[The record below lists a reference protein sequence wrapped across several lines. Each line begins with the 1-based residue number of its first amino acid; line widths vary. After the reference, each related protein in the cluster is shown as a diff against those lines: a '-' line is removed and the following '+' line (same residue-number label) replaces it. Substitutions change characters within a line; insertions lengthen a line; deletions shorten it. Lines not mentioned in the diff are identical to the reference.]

1 MFVETSA
8 KEIINHT
15 VQDIRT
21 VFIKKKRKE
30 SHKDCI
36 QKTCIRQ
43 TPIWIICQ
51 LDVQD
56 ISLLFDGKNTI
67 HLPHYK

>member
-21 VFIKKKRKE
+21 VFIKRKKEDRRTA
-30 SHKDCI
+30 SRRH
-36 QKTCIRQ
+36 
-43 TPIWIICQ
+43 
-51 LDVQD
+51 V
-56 ISLLFDGKNTI
+56 
-67 HLPHYK
+67 

>member
-30 SHKDCI
+30 K
-36 QKTCIRQ
+36 KVIR
-43 TPIWIICQ
+43 TASRRH
-51 LDVQD
+51 V
-56 ISLLFDGKNTI
+56 
-67 HLPHYK
+67 